1 VKISENKLK
10 VILPFAILTVGALIA
25 VVMIKS
31 RAPVPTRPTVEYAP
45 LVRVVE
51 VQPQELRLM
60 VHTQGTVKARTETN
74 LVAEVAG
81 TIVKVFRGFAAGGF
95 FEEGDV
101 LAEIDASDYRVAVA
115 TAEGTVA
122 QARVRLET
130 EQAQGEVAREE
141 WSQLGTGG
149 DSPLAT
155 RELQLQEAQ
164 AALAAAEAMLE
175 KARRDLA
182 RTRIRAPFA
191 GRIRTKLADLGEYV
205 APGVPVADVY
215 SVDFAEVRLPVPDA
229 DLAFLDLPV
238 DYRGAAAQEPGPE
251 VVLYA
256 DFAGRRHSW
265 NGRIVRVEGE
275 IDRVSRMVNVVA
287 QVEDPYGKHN
297 GDDPLPLAVGMFV
310 EAEIVGSL
318 VANAITVP
326 RTALRGGSVLIV
338 DEEDRLRFRDVDVL
352 RVERGYAV
360 VVGGLNAGDRVCVS
374 TLEAVSDGMK
384 VRPAHPPAG
393 EPAHPPAGEPAGADS
408 ATGDAPAEQPPAV
421 NETETTTAGGTK

>member
-10 VILPFAILTVGALIA
+10 VILPFAILVVGGVIA
-25 VVMIKS
+25 VAMVKS

-51 VQPQELRLM
+51 AQPQELRLK
-60 VHTQGTVKARTETN
+60 VNTQGTVKARTETN

-81 TIVKVFRGFAAGGF
+81 TIIKVSRGFNSGGF
-95 FEEGDV
+95 FEKGNV
-101 LAEIDASDYRVAVA
+101 LLEIDPSDYRVAVA
-115 TAEGTVA
+115 TAEGSLA
-122 QARVRLET
+122 QAKVRLET
-130 EQAQGEVAREE
+130 EEAQAEVAREE
-141 WSQLGTGG
+141 WAQLGTGG

-155 RELQLQEAQ
+155 RELQLQEAK

-175 KARRDLA
+175 KASRDLA
-182 RTRIRAPFA
+182 RTKVRAPFA
-191 GRIRTKLADLGEYV
+191 GRIRAKLADLGEYV
-205 APGVPVADVY
+205 APGVPVASVY

-229 DLAFLDLPV
+229 DLAFLDLPM

-256 DFAGRRHSW
+256 DFAGQRHSW

-275 IDRVSRMVNVVA
+275 IDRASRMVNVVA
-287 QVEDPYGKHN
+287 QVEDPYGKHG

-310 EAEIVGSL
+310 EAEIMGSL
-318 VANAITVP
+318 VANAMVVP
-326 RTALRGGSVLIV
+326 RTALRGERVLVV

-352 RVERGYAV
+352 RVDRGFAV
-360 VVGGLNAGDRVCVS
+360 IVGGLGAGDRVCVS

-384 VRPAHPPAG
+384 VRPAGEPAG
-393 EPAHPPAGEPAGADS
+393 EPAQELP
-408 ATGDAPAEQPPAV
+408 GDRSPEKTA
-421 NETETTTAGGTK
+421 TAGGEK

>member
-1 VKISENKLK
+1 MSEKKLK
-10 VILPFAILTVGALIA
+10 VILPFAILVVGGIIA
-25 VVMIKS
+25 VAMVKS

-51 VQPQELRLM
+51 VHPQELRLK
-60 VHTQGTVKARTETN
+60 VRTQGTVRARTETN

-81 TIVKVFRGFAAGGF
+81 SIVKVSRSFASGGF
-95 FEEGDV
+95 FEKGDV
-101 LAEIDASDYRVAVA
+101 IVEIDASDYRVAVA

-122 QARVRLET
+122 QVRVRLET
-130 EQAQGEVAREE
+130 EEAQAEVAREE
-141 WSQLGTGG
+141 WEQLGTGG

-155 RELQLQEAQ
+155 RELHLQEAQ
-164 AALAAAEAMLE
+164 AALVAAEAMLG

-182 RTRIRAPFA
+182 RTKVRAPFA
-191 GRIRTKLADLGEYV
+191 GRIRAKLADLGEYV
-205 APGVPVADVY
+205 APGVPVASVY

-256 DFAGRRHSW
+256 DFAGQRHSW

-275 IDRVSRMVNVVA
+275 IDRASRMVHVVA
-287 QVEDPYGKHN
+287 QVEDPYGKHE

-310 EAEIVGSL
+310 EAEIMGSL
-318 VANAITVP
+318 IADAIVIP
-326 RTALRGGSVLIV
+326 RTALRGERVLVV

-352 RVERGYAV
+352 RVDRGYAV
-360 VVGGLNAGDRVCVS
+360 IVGGLDAGDRVCVS

-384 VRPAHPPAG
+384 VRSAGRPVG
-393 EPAHPPAGEPAGADS
+393 EPADR
-408 ATGDAPAEQPPAV
+408 DAESTA
-421 NETETTTAGGTK
+421 TAGGVR